1 MDEKKIIELYNSG
14 HTLRHI
20 SDIFNSNHHMIRRIL
35 VRNGI
40 EIIRKKTLK
49 PFTDEH
55 KQKIS
60 DSRKKLALNGYVP
73 YNKGLKTVTRKC
85 KNGVCGLDLL
95 YKNMKAHLKY
105 DVSIEWLSKFED
117 IEKLKFLNK
126 SISRKR
132 DCEGFTTE
140 IYIQFIERF
149 YIDSK
154 FNELYHKWIETNDKW
169 IKPSLDHIEAKC
181 NGGSLLIDNL
191 QFISWLEN
199 RAKVDID
206 QELWNKMKQNINYYL

>member
-1 MDEKKIIELYNSG
+1 MGTK
-14 HTLRHI
+14 R
-20 SDIFNSNHHMIRRIL
+20 IFS
-35 VRNGI
+35 
-40 EIIRKKTLK
+40 E
-49 PFTDEH
+49 EH
-55 KQKIS
+55 KRKIGE
-60 DSRKKLALNGYVP
+60 SRKKLKANGWIP
-73 YNKGLKTVTRKC
+73 YNLGLKMDSLSV
-85 KNGVCGLDLL
+85 L
-95 YKNMKAHLKY
+95 KNMKAHLKY

-117 IEKLKFLNK
+117 IEKLKYLNR
-126 SISRKR
+126 SLSRKR

-149 YIDSK
+149 YVDSK
-154 FNELYHKWIETNDKW
+154 FNELYYKWIETNDKW

-199 RAKVDID
+199 RAKIDID

>member
-20 SDIFNSNHHMIRRIL
+20 SDILNSNHHMIRRIL

-40 EIIRKKTLK
+40 EIIRKKTIK

-60 DSRKKLALNGYVP
+60 DSRKKLAANGYVP
-73 YNKGLKTVTRKC
+73 YNKGIKTVTRKC

-117 IEKLKFLNK
+117 IEKLKYLNR
-126 SISRKR
+126 SLSRKR
-132 DCEGFTTE
+132 DCEWFTTE

-149 YIDSK
+149 YVDSK
-154 FNELYHKWIETNDKW
+154 FNELYYKWIETNDKW
-169 IKPSLDHIEAKC
+169 IKPSLDHILPQSA
-181 NGGSLLIDNL
+181 GGSLLPENI
-191 QFISWLEN
+191 QFISWFEN
-199 RAKVDID
+199 HAKINIQQ
-206 QELWNKMKQNINYYL
+206 QEWNKMKQNINYYL